1 MSNKTVILF
10 VIAGLTASSGV
21 SYAQTE
27 TEQEVIQTI
36 VEDYEY
42 GNTNLVTLAQSYSR
56 HGALEFWSSG
66 GLLHEIP
73 PGGGAEELDAFNI
86 QPKHIKV
93 ITLVEG
99 QAAVAHFYAEGS
111 LKPKGASAVD
121 NYLVRATVVYVK
133 EDGAWKIRS
142 SHYSAITGGLGTSQ
156 TAQEKP

>member
-1 MSNKTVILF
+1 MLNKTVILF
-10 VIAGLTASSGV
+10 VVAGLTASSGV

-27 TEQEVIQTI
+27 TEREVMQTI
-36 VEDYEY
+36 IDDYEY
-42 GNTNLVTLAQSYSR
+42 VNTNLVIRAQNYSR

-73 PGGGAEELDAFNI
+73 PGGGAEELDAHNI

-99 QAAVAHFYAEGS
+99 QAAVALYYAEGS

-121 NYLVRATVVYVK
+121 NYLVRVTQVYVK
-133 EDGAWKIRS
+133 EDGAWKIRA
-142 SHYSAITGGLGTSQ
+142 SHFSAITGGLGTSQ
-156 TAQEKP
+156 TAQENP